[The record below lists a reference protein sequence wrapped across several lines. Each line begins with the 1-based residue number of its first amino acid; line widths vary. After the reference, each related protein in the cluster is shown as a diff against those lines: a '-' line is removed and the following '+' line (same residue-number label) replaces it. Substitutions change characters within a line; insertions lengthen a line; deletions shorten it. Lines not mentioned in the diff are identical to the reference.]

1 MKLPGSAQLELA
13 RFRIGEADLVESFV
27 RASGPG
33 GQNVNKVAT
42 AVQLRFDAARS
53 PVLSDYQK
61 SRLTRIASH
70 LMTKDG
76 RTHHRSFAVSDP
88 GCQPRRRPSPPRRIA
103 GRSDRPPPPKRR
115 KTRPKKSAVEKR
127 LKTKA
132 GRGAVKRLRGP
143 IRED

>member
-76 RTHHRSFAVSDP
+76 ELIIEASRFRTQAANRADA
-88 GCQPRRRPSPPRRIA
+88 RARLA
-103 GRSDRPPPPKRR
+103 ELLAEATRPPPPKRR